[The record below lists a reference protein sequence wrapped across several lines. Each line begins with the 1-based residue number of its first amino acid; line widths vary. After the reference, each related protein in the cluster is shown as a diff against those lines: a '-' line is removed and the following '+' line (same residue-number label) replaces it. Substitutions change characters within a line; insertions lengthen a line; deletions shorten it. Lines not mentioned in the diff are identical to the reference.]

1 VKPFRLSR
9 RAFLRGAAGVT
20 IALPTLEAMLD
31 GRGRLWG
38 TAHAQP
44 TAPPVRLVT
53 FYFPC
58 GTVLEDWTPAATGPN
73 YALTPSLQALGGTA
87 EVPSVREYVNV
98 LSNLRKQEYEDGVTE
113 YTAESHLRGTGT
125 FATGVGVSP
134 DGTGAGGPSVDQ
146 VAVQAL
152 KPTTRFPSL
161 ALAMGRSS
169 GVNLSHIS
177 WSKARTPVPPERSPR
192 ALFNKLFGSAAP
204 GTPNGQLEELA
215 RRRKSVLD
223 TVSGD
228 LDRLQA
234 RVGANDRARLEEHLE
249 SVREIERQLV
259 FEPTTTCAAPEEPG
273 SGMSAPEASKLMLKM
288 LTVAL
293 RCDLT
298 RVASFQLFQRFDQLR
313 FPWLGIDRA
322 HHDVSHDTTPKGLA
336 QQTAIVQWEVELFA
350 WFLHQLRSTPEGAG
364 NLLDN
369 SLIFFASEHSH
380 GRSHEY
386 KDMPVLLAGR
396 AGGQV
401 KTGRHIRYAAG
412 TPYARAFVS
421 LLNYVGVPATR
432 FGTYGN
438 GPLSGLD
445 A

>member
-1 VKPFRLSR
+1 MKPFRLSR
-9 RAFLRGAAGVT
+9 RAFLRGAAGIT
-20 IALPTLEAMLD
+20 LSLPTLDAMLD

-44 TAPPVRLVT
+44 AAPPVRLMT

-58 GTVLEDWTPAATGPN
+58 GTVLEEWTPEASGPD
-73 YALTPSLQALGGTA
+73 YALTPSLRALGGTA

-113 YTAESHLRGTGT
+113 ITAESHLRGTGT

-134 DGTGAGGPSVDQ
+134 DGTGAGGASVDQ

-161 ALAMGRSS
+161 VLAMGQAN

-177 WSKARTPVPPERSPR
+177 WTKARTPVPPERSPR
-192 ALFNKLFGSAAP
+192 ALFNKLFSTGAP
-204 GTPNGQLEELA
+204 GVPNPQLEELA

-249 SVREIERQLV
+249 SVREVERQLTFV
-259 FEPTTTCAAPEEPG
+259 PTTTCAAPEQPG
-273 SGMSAPEASKLMLKM
+273 SGLSPTQSSKLMLKL
-288 LTVAL
+288 LTLAL
-293 RCDLT
+293 QCDLT
-298 RVASFQLFQRFDQLR
+298 RVASFQLFQRYDSLR

-322 HHDVSHDTTPKGLA
+322 HHDVSHDTTPTGLR
-336 QQTAIVQWEVELFA
+336 QQTAIVAWEVELFA
-350 WFLHQLRSTPEGAG
+350 WFLHQLRSVPEGAG

-369 SLIFFASEHSH
+369 CLIFFASEHSH

-401 KTGRHIRYAAG
+401 KTGRHIRYPAG
-412 TPYARAFVS
+412 TPYAKAFVS
-421 LLNYVGVPATR
+421 MLNYAGVPATR

-445 A
+445 R